1 MYSISYALRQEL
13 PFHSHSA
20 LRKKTPLCG
29 MQLQNLTVKALWL
42 FTPTAKGGVGMTFD
56 PNMLQ
61 QMTPN
66 QFGGFINQQVQQD
79 YSQYQFFTSDSEY

>member
-1 MYSISYALRQEL
+1 
-13 PFHSHSA
+13 
-20 LRKKTPLCG
+20 
-29 MQLQNLTVKALWL
+29 MQLQNLTVKTLWL